1 MSRFRFFFLIT
12 MIVMLAVCSVSV
24 KAETA
29 PEGTEEQGLDE
40 IQPLIEMSDVKDT
53 EGMSLEEM
61 TDAFADASMCEYMD
75 SETGFS
81 MQYPAVFQFDEG
93 LGGLI
98 AVSADGKA
106 TLSIENMAHDGS
118 LTKEILLEAVKLEV
132 PGFDAKDAETN
143 NCLRVTRKEDQDK
156 MIQTDLYYLT
166 DKSFHHIILRYPSE
180 QEGTYSSYI
189 DYMINTMETNDSEL
203 G

>member
-1 MSRFRFFFLIT
+1 MSRFRFFFLII
-12 MIVMLAVCSVSV
+12 MIVMLAACSVSV

-189 DYMINTMETNDSEL
+189 DYMINTMETSDSEL

>member
-189 DYMINTMETNDSEL
+189 EYMINTMETSDSEL

>member
-1 MSRFRFFFLIT
+1 
-12 MIVMLAVCSVSV
+12 MLAVCAVSV

-40 IQPLIEMSDVKDT
+40 IQALIEMSDVKDT

-61 TDAFADASMCEYMD
+61 TDAFADTSMCEYMD
-75 SETGFS
+75 SVTGFS
-81 MQYPAVFQFDEG
+81 MQYPAVFQFGEG
-93 LGGLI
+93 QGGLT

-106 TLSIENMAHDGS
+106 TLSIENMAHEGS
-118 LTKEILLEAVKLEV
+118 LTNGAEV
-132 PGFDAKDAETN
+132 N
-143 NCLRVTRKEDQDK
+143 NCLRVTRKENQDT

-166 DKSFHHIILRYPSE
+166 DKSLHHIILRYPSD

>member
-1 MSRFRFFFLIT
+1 
-12 MIVMLAVCSVSV
+12 MIVMLVMCSVSV

-53 EGMSLEEM
+53 EGMGLEEM
-61 TDAFADASMCEYMD
+61 TDAFVEAAMCEYLD

-93 LGGLI
+93 LGGLT

-132 PGFDAKDAETN
+132 PGFDEKDAETN

-156 MIQTDLYYLT
+156 IIQTDLYFLT

-189 DYMINTMETNDSEL
+189 DYMINTMETSDSEL

>member
-1 MSRFRFFFLIT
+1 

-189 DYMINTMETNDSEL
+189 DYMINTMETSDSEL

>member
-166 DKSFHHIILRYPSE
+166 EKSFHHIILRYPSE

-189 DYMINTMETNDSEL
+189 DYMINTMETSDSEL

>member
-1 MSRFRFFFLIT
+1 

-132 PGFDAKDAETN
+132 PEFDTKDAETN

-189 DYMINTMETNDSEL
+189 DYMINTMETSDSEL

>member
-40 IQPLIEMSDVKDT
+40 IQPLIEMSDIKDT

-189 DYMINTMETNDSEL
+189 DYMINTMETSDSEL

>member
-132 PGFDAKDAETN
+132 PGFDTKDAETN

-189 DYMINTMETNDSEL
+189 DYMINTMETSDSEL

>member
-61 TDAFADASMCEYMD
+61 TDAFADASMCEYID

-189 DYMINTMETNDSEL
+189 DYMINTMETSDSEL

>member
-1 MSRFRFFFLIT
+1 MSRFRFFFLIS

-189 DYMINTMETNDSEL
+189 DYMINTMETSDSEL

>member
-132 PGFDAKDAETN
+132 PEFDTKDAETN

-189 DYMINTMETNDSEL
+189 DYMINTMETSDSEL

>member
-1 MSRFRFFFLIT
+1 

-166 DKSFHHIILRYPSE
+166 EKSFHHIILRYPSE

-189 DYMINTMETNDSEL
+189 DYMINTMETSDSEL

>member
-1 MSRFRFFFLIT
+1 MSRFRLFFLIT

-189 DYMINTMETNDSEL
+189 DYMINTMETSDSEL

>member
-1 MSRFRFFFLIT
+1 MSRVRFLFLIT
-12 MIVMLAVCSVSV
+12 LIAMLAVCSVSV

-40 IQPLIEMSDVKDT
+40 IQALIEMSDVKDT

-61 TDAFADASMCEYMD
+61 TDAFADTSMCEYMD
-75 SETGFS
+75 SVTGFS
-81 MQYPAVFQFDEG
+81 MQYPAVFQFGEG
-93 LGGLI
+93 QGGLT

-106 TLSIENMAHDGS
+106 TLSIENMAHEGS
-118 LTKEILLEAVKLEV
+118 LTKEILMEAIKLEV
-132 PGFDAKDAETN
+132 PNFDANGAEVN
-143 NCLRVTRKEDQDK
+143 NCLRVTRKENQDT

-166 DKSFHHIILRYPSE
+166 DKSLHHIILRYPSD

>member
-1 MSRFRFFFLIT
+1 

-132 PGFDAKDAETN
+132 PGFDTKDAETN

-189 DYMINTMETNDSEL
+189 DYMINTMETSDSEL

>member
-1 MSRFRFFFLIT
+1 MSRVRFLFLIT
-12 MIVMLAVCSVSV
+12 LIAMLAVCSVSV

-189 DYMINTMETNDSEL
+189 DYMINTMETSDSEL

>member
-1 MSRFRFFFLIT
+1 MSRFRLLFLIT
-12 MIVMLAVCSVSV
+12 MIVMLAVSSVSV

-53 EGMSLEEM
+53 EGLSLEEM

-75 SETGFS
+75 SVTGFS
-81 MQYPAVFQFDEG
+81 MQYPAIFQFDESM
-93 LGGLI
+93 GGLT
-98 AVSADGKA
+98 AVSEDGKA
-106 TLSIENMAHDGS
+106 TLSIENMTHEGS
-118 LTKEILLEAVKLEV
+118 LTKEILMEAIKLEV
-132 PGFDAKDAETN
+132 PGFTGKDAETN
-143 NCLRVTRKEDQDK
+143 NCLRVTRKENQDT

-166 DKSFHHIILRYPSE
+166 EKSFHHIILRYPSD
-180 QEGTYSSYI
+180 QEETYSSYI

>member
-1 MSRFRFFFLIT
+1 MSRFRLLFLIT
-12 MIVMLAVCSVSV
+12 MIVMLAVSSVSV

-53 EGMSLEEM
+53 EGMGLEEM
-61 TDAFADASMCEYMD
+61 TDAFVEAAMCEYLD

-93 LGGLI
+93 LGGLT
-98 AVSADGKA
+98 AVSEDGKA
-106 TLSIENMAHDGS
+106 TFSIENMAHDGS

-132 PGFDAKDAETN
+132 PGFDEKDAETN

-156 MIQTDLYYLT
+156 MIQTDLYFLT

-189 DYMINTMETNDSEL
+189 DYMINTMETSDSEL

>member
-189 DYMINTMETNDSEL
+189 DYMINTMETSDSEL

>member
-12 MIVMLAVCSVSV
+12 MIVMLVMCSVSV

-53 EGMSLEEM
+53 EGMGLEEM
-61 TDAFADASMCEYMD
+61 TDAFVEAAMCEYLD

-93 LGGLI
+93 LGGLT

-132 PGFDAKDAETN
+132 PGFDEKDAETN

-156 MIQTDLYYLT
+156 IIQTDLYFLT

-189 DYMINTMETNDSEL
+189 DYMINTMETSDSEL

>member
-1 MSRFRFFFLIT
+1 MSRFRLLFLIT
-12 MIVMLAVCSVSV
+12 MIAMLAVCSVSV

-75 SETGFS
+75 SVTGFS
-81 MQYPAVFQFDEG
+81 MQYPATFQFDEG
-93 LGGLI
+93 LGGLT
-98 AVSADGKA
+98 AVTADGKA
-106 TLSIENMAHDGS
+106 TLSIENMVHEGG
-118 LTKEILLEAVKLEV
+118 LTKEMLLEAIKLEV
-132 PGFDAKDAETN
+132 PGFDAKGAEVN
-143 NCLRVTRKEDQDK
+143 NCLRVTRNENQDK

-166 DKSFHHIILRYPSE
+166 EKSLHHITLRYPSD
-180 QEGTYSSYI
+180 QEETYSSYI

>member
-1 MSRFRFFFLIT
+1 
-12 MIVMLAVCSVSV
+12 MLAVCSVSV

-166 DKSFHHIILRYPSE
+166 EKSFHHIILRYPSE

-189 DYMINTMETNDSEL
+189 DYMINTMETSDSEL